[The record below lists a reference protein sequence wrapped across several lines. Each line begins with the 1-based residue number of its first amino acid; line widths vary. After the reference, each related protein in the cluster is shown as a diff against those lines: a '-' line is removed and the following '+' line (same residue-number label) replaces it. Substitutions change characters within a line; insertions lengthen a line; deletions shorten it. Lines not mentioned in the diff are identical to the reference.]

1 LWKPNRVYAQIPALY
16 GYREHV
22 DDGGQVSYD
31 LDLRECSR
39 RGAYHVDIIIK
50 GVARSDLPVEFHQA
64 RMVIGL
70 ETARA
75 LSPTIS
81 SPRLSR
87 AEEVVEQELV
97 CCSA

>member
-1 LWKPNRVYAQIPALY
+1 
-16 GYREHV
+16 
-22 DDGGQVSYD
+22 
-31 LDLRECSR
+31 
-39 RGAYHVDIIIK
+39 
-50 GVARSDLPVEFHQA
+50 
-64 RMVIGL
+64 MVIGL

-81 SPRLSR
+81 SPRLAR